1 MNAGRDAGIARSQR
15 AREELAKAWL
25 LDILDRTPAAEV
37 PDVPVEWVMREGPAL
52 IADVL
57 RGLSD
62 PVAAVELE
70 LPADGIERINR
81 LATLRQGE
89 AAMRIPRDLAALQA
103 LLVEALRREVPER
116 RVGAFAGTAERLAAV
131 FGDIQSQVLKRLVSE
146 RSGGATVDPLSGL
159 PGADQL
165 RDWLGILLAEHS
177 RSGQPFS
184 LTVFDVEG
192 LARINDAYGRDAGDR
207 MLAAIGGVIR
217 RQIRPE
223 DRAFRLGGDEFGVLA
238 PGQTA
243 TRALPLAEHL
253 ASLVDRSQVAEGP
266 RIAITAG
273 LVSCPEHGTDAE
285 ALLGAADEATWA
297 AKAAGSSVGV
307 GSV

>member
-1 MNAGRDAGIARSQR
+1 MNVGRDAGIARSKR

-62 PVAAVELE
+62 PVAAAELE
-70 LPADGIERINR
+70 LPADGIERVNS
-81 LATLRQGE
+81 LASLRQGE
-89 AAMRIPRDLAALQA
+89 AAMRIPRDLAGLQA

-116 RVGAFAGTAERLAAV
+116 RVGSFAGTAERLAAV
-131 FGDIQSQVLKRLVSE
+131 FGDIQSQVLQRLVGE
-146 RSGGATVDPLSGL
+146 RSEGATVDPLSGL
-159 PGADQL
+159 PGAEAL
-165 RDWLGILLAEHS
+165 RDWLDLLLAEHA
-177 RSGQPFS
+177 RSGQPFALS
-184 LTVFDVEG
+184 VFDIEG
-192 LARINDAYGRDAGDR
+192 LGRVNEAYGRDAGDR
-207 MLAAIGGVIR
+207 LLGAIGGVIG

-253 ASLVDRSQVAEGP
+253 ASLVDRSQMPSAP

-273 LVSCPEHGTDAE
+273 VVSCPEHGTRAE
-285 ALLGAADEATWA
+285 ALLGAADEATWS
-297 AKAAGSSVGV
+297 AKAAGSSVVV
-307 GSV
+307 GGA